1 MSTEQLKYTQQT
13 YPVCIEDEDEI
24 DLRELGRT
32 IWKYRWKLMLFTFIV
47 TLLTILALLA
57 KPNTYTSSAKLIPQE
72 KQSGVPGG
80 LGAIASLAGIDV
92 GSSGGGIRPDEAFKA
107 LVNDYKFMREFL
119 LHNKFFERI
128 NATDFDKN
136 YVFALGYD
144 GIYKLLHSDSKS
156 DEEQDL
162 EDQLFSAYKQ
172 FSKKLS
178 ISSDKKSSLITIS
191 FEDPD
196 RFLAR
201 DVVIAF
207 LKDASQ
213 TLKRNDLSDIQKKI
227 SYYKEELAKTTDASL
242 KKQLSDLISALIQK
256 EVLAKSSK
264 YYNVKLFTMPEV
276 PYIKDKT
283 GPKRGLVVV
292 VAFITSIILGIFAI
306 FFIEFLRG
314 NSDEEIE
321 SMKVDQV
328 KESSNS

>member
-1 MSTEQLKYTQQT
+1 MSTEQLKYTQQI
-13 YPVCIEDEDEI
+13 YPVYIEDEDEI
-24 DLRELGRT
+24 DLRELGKT

-80 LGAIASLAGIDV
+80 LGAIASLAGVNI
-92 GSSGGGIRPDEAFKA
+92 GGANGLSPDEAFKA

-119 LHNKFFERI
+119 LRNKFFERI

-136 YVFALGYD
+136 YIFALGYD

-156 DEEQDL
+156 DEKKDL

-213 TLKRNDLSDIQKKI
+213 TLKRNDLSDMQKKI

-283 GPKRGLVVV
+283 GHKRGLVVV

-306 FFIEFLRG
+306 FFIEFLHG

-321 SMKVDQV
+321 GMKVDQV